1 MMSDVVAIEEEITKA
16 KIDLNKAKALTR
28 LNLNKDFKEVISI
41 GYLEKEVVKL
51 VHSKANFLTIEAN
64 EQINRRID
72 AISFFIQY
80 LSNIELN
87 GSSAEAFIAE
97 SEDLLDQIQGEES
110 DV

>member
-16 KIDLNKAKALTR
+16 KIDLNKA
-28 LNLNKDFKEVISI
+28 
-41 GYLEKEVVKL
+41 KL

-87 GSSAEAFIAE
+87 GASAEVFIAE